1 MYAYACAHAHTYPH
15 THPPIHT
22 QTHTHRQ
29 TNRQTDRQTH
39 THTHS
44 RVKSKQKLI
53 IGYQMRQ
60 TRRLESRMIWNQIQ
74 ICPRY
79 IRVTWDSSLLWGD
92 CVHCHG
98 EDQNSNLSWG
108 DCTLPSIAKIRIS
121 ICPGVP
127 LQNAIGKI
135 EFQSALEWLHTA
147 LGGIRIPIS
156 PGADATGPTGIY
168 FWFKMVYWNQT
179 LRKFAKINVKTTAWP
194 KSINSVYAW
203 SICLSKNKS

>member
-1 MYAYACAHAHTYPH
+1 MRVRMH
-15 THPPIHT
+15 THTHIHIPQYTHRPIHT
-22 QTHTHRQ
+22 D
-29 TNRQTDRQTH
+29 RQTDRQTDRH

-79 IRVTWDSSLLWGD
+79 IRVTWDSSLLWVD

-147 LGGIRIPIS
+147 LGGDQNSNLPWGRCHRANWNLFLIQN
-156 PGADATGPTGIY
+156 GILES
-168 FWFKMVYWNQT
+168 NSQ
-179 LRKFAKINVKTTAWP
+179 KI
-194 KSINSVYAW
+194 
-203 SICLSKNKS
+203 CKNKCQNNCMT